1 MDRPRL
7 AGGSP
12 VTSTAVDGDRAAA
25 DILQPRDQPQQRG
38 LAATRRT
45 DEDDELA
52 VADVEVHILDDGW
65 PAKCLETFL
74 RLMRPMMFSYF
85 TAPNVRPRTSWRCE
99 NQPITRIGA
108 MASVDAADSLAQN
121 SPSGL
126 E

>member
-7 AGGSP
+7 AGGWPVMSTPSMVMMPPLTSSRPAISRSSVDLPQPDGPTNTTNSP
-12 VTSTAVDGDRAAA
+12 SRMSRSTSLMT
-25 DILQPRDQPQQRG
+25 
-38 LAATRRT
+38 
-45 DEDDELA
+45 
-52 VADVEVHILDDGW
+52 GW
-65 PAKCLETFL
+65 PAKCLETCR

-121 SPSGL
+121 RPSGL